1 MGFVHLFSFLSLE
14 LTSGLPREGFIPQP
28 SPRPKYDDCIVP
40 VFMIVDK
47 MMIVL
52 IMMMMIVIIEVM
64 TMMTMVM
71 VTFWEDLS
79 HSQERGGQPN
89 DACLE

>member
-1 MGFVHLFSFLSLE
+1 
-14 LTSGLPREGFIPQP
+14 
-28 SPRPKYDDCIVP
+28 
-40 VFMIVDK
+40 

-52 IMMMMIVIIEVM
+52 IMMMMIVMIEV
-64 TMMTMVM
+64 MTMVM

-89 DACLE
+89 DACLEENDVVDILGLSIIKDQ